1 MYTYTHT
8 HTHTHITDGY
18 LSAIIIHTIGFH
30 SYQSLH
36 TGGNF
41 SHQNLLIGPAERD
54 PVLLRRPGI
63 SEPKNNQAVTNSSLS
78 PTFAVCVKGLTQLH
92 VGGRIPVVTVQN
104 LGAKAMMEHF
114 FFPLF
119 FNILGV
125 VFLYQ
130 REERRGTRG
139 QQQQQFPCY
148 CLP

>member
-1 MYTYTHT
+1 
-8 HTHTHITDGY
+8 
-18 LSAIIIHTIGFH
+18 
-30 SYQSLH
+30 
-36 TGGNF
+36 
-41 SHQNLLIGPAERD
+41 
-54 PVLLRRPGI
+54 
-63 SEPKNNQAVTNSSLS
+63 
-78 PTFAVCVKGLTQLH
+78 VKGLTQLH